1 MHAYS
6 GSYETFLQLQKYGD
20 WRLGI
25 GGVVTFK
32 KASLAEVVRKVP
44 LDRLLLETDAP
55 YLTPVP
61 YRGTRNE
68 SAYIP
73 LVASKIAEL
82 KGTGVEEVAEVTT
95 RNAKELFG
103 L

>member
-6 GSYETFLQLQKYGD
+6 GSYETFLQLQRYGD

-32 KASLAEVVRKVP
+32 RASLAEVVRKVP

-61 YRGTRNE
+61 HRGTRNE

-73 LVASKIAEL
+73 IIAAKIAEVR
-82 KGTGVEEVAEVTT
+82 GTSLEEVAAVTT
-95 RNAKELFG
+95 ASAQSLFR